1 MVTELAR
8 LIKTNKPEIKGFS
21 DKNSWR
27 MKQFYETYKDYP
39 KLAPLV
45 REISW
50 TFQTAGKTAC
60 YSKKESF
67 RIKIRSF
74 RIKSYH
80 LGSLDFETWKSG
92 KQKKVTRANLNPH
105 SKRKMWRIIQV

>member
-1 MVTELAR
+1 
-8 LIKTNKPEIKGFS
+8 
-21 DKNSWR
+21 

-67 RIKIRSF
+67 RIKIRSN
-74 RIKSYH
+74 RIISYH
-80 LGSLDFETWKSG
+80 LGGWVLKSG
-92 KQKKVTRANLNPH
+92 KAKSQKR
-105 SKRKMWRIIQV
+105 

>member
-1 MVTELAR
+1 
-8 LIKTNKPEIKGFS
+8 
-21 DKNSWR
+21 

-67 RIKIRSF
+67 RIKIRSN

-80 LGSLDFETWKSG
+80 FAIAIDNRNRIFAY
-92 KQKKVTRANLNPH
+92 QIV
-105 SKRKMWRIIQV
+105 SK